1 VQEKKPTG
9 ISFVV
14 ANEHE
19 IVQDLKSAGTQ
30 MLAEL

>member
-1 VQEKKPTG
+1 MGKKPTG

-19 IVQDLKSAGTQ
+19 IVQDLKSAGTKIF
-30 MLAEL
+30 AEL